1 MADGTSSS
9 PQFVMVGAREVVAEG
24 MSHIERQVVAIEEA
38 VSNNPGLAFDLSKT
52 VIESI
57 CKSILKDRG
66 HSYDEAWDLPKL
78 LKETT
83 GKIRLI
89 PDSCIE
95 DPDVAA
101 RLKKTLGGLQTT
113 IQGICEMR
121 NTHGFASH
129 GKDALSPQLDHVHA
143 LLVARSADAIVNFLF
158 HAHRD
163 YNSFTSSP
171 RLAFDD
177 HTDFNDYVDDENEVV
192 QIFEVGYRPSEVLFA
207 VDQDAY
213 RNYLTNYAP
222 EVEEMGQPPPQGE
235 RVETVH
241 E

>member
-1 MADGTSSS
+1 MADAVALNHH
-9 PQFVMVGAREVVAEG
+9 FVMIGAREIISQG
-24 MSHIERQVVAIEEA
+24 MTHIERQVLAIEEA

-52 VIESI
+52 VVEST

-66 HSYDEAWDLPKL
+66 DSYEETWDLPRL

-83 GKIRLI
+83 SRIRLI
-89 PDSCIE
+89 PDGCME
-95 DPDVAA
+95 DPDVAT

-158 HAHRD
+158 HAHRQ
-163 YNSFTSSP
+163 YSNVTP
-171 RLAFDD
+171 PQRLAFDD
-177 HTDFNDYVDDENEVV
+177 HADFNDHVDDENEAV
-192 QIFEVGYRPSEVLFA
+192 QIFEVQYRPSEVLFA
-207 VDQDAY
+207 IDQQAY
-213 RNYLTNYAP
+213 RNYLADYTSEIAEIEQAP
-222 EVEEMGQPPPQGE
+222 SQSEYPEP
-235 RVETVH
+235 TH

>member
-1 MADGTSSS
+1 MADAIAMNHS
-9 PQFVMVGAREVVAEG
+9 FVMIGARELISQG
-24 MSHIERQVVAIEEA
+24 MTHIERQVLAIEEA

-52 VIESI
+52 VVEST

-66 HSYDEAWDLPKL
+66 DSYEETWDLPRL

-83 GKIRLI
+83 GRIRLI
-89 PDSCIE
+89 PDGCTQ
-95 DPDVAA
+95 DPDVAT

-158 HAHRD
+158 HAHRQ
-163 YNSFTSSP
+163 YSKLEP
-171 RLAFDD
+171 RHRLTFDD
-177 HTDFNDYVDDENEVV
+177 HAEFNDHVDDENEAV
-192 QIFEVGYRPSEVLFA
+192 QIFEVQYRPSEVLFA
-207 VDQDAY
+207 LDQEAY
-213 RNYLTNYAP
+213 RNYLADYTS
-222 EVEEMGQPPPQGE
+222 EVEASEQAAPQSDHPE
-235 RVETVH
+235 PRH